1 MGQTN
6 SDMLQKMSIACSD
19 LYAILVVGL
28 TSGGFFFFRA
38 PRIRDLYAHAK
49 SISLAQDSSQVNI
62 SQGGYVKST
71 LKVTILNAH
80 MDLQPA

>member
-1 MGQTN
+1 MGQIN

-38 PRIRDLYAHAK
+38 PRISDLYAHAN
-49 SISLAQDSSQVNI
+49 SRSQALNLRPRDSVSP
-62 SQGGYVKST
+62 KT
-71 LKVTILNAH
+71 LTTS
-80 MDLQPA
+80 

>member
-28 TSGGFFFFRA
+28 TSGGFFFFAR
-38 PRIRDLYAHAK
+38 
-49 SISLAQDSSQVNI
+49 
-62 SQGGYVKST
+62 QGFATFMHTPK
-71 LKVTILNAH
+71 A
-80 MDLQPA
+80 